1 VDDPQHNAPVSS
13 DLCRLR
19 AAIAS
24 VRVAAHYLGTTN
36 SDLPTC
42 PDELI
47 AEAAVPTAC
56 LAGC

>member
-1 VDDPQHNAPVSS
+1 VS

-24 VRVAAHYLGTTN
+24 VRVAAHYLGTTK

-42 PDELI
+42 PNELI

>member
-1 VDDPQHNAPVSS
+1 MAFS
-13 DLCRLR
+13 L
-19 AAIAS
+19 
-24 VRVAAHYLGTTN
+24 HYLGTTN